1 MPAPGPFRMIGMDGT
16 AAEGGNGVLHKPRF
30 VQRIS
35 VNRHLHVVLFSYPQ
49 TTVDGRWRC
58 PPVLVQLQAQGTG
71 LDLFPQRLWHG
82 AIALAEKPQVDRVF
96 LSRL

>member
-1 MPAPGPFRMIGMDGT
+1 MPAPSPFRVIGMDGT
-16 AAEGGNGVLHKPRF
+16 TTEGSNGVLHKPGF

-35 VNRHLHVVLFSYPQ
+35 VNRHLHVILFRYSQ
-49 TTVDGRWRC
+49 ATVDGRWRC

-71 LDLFPQRLWHG
+71 LDLFPQWLRHG
-82 AIALAEKPQVDRVF
+82 AIALTEKPQVDRVF